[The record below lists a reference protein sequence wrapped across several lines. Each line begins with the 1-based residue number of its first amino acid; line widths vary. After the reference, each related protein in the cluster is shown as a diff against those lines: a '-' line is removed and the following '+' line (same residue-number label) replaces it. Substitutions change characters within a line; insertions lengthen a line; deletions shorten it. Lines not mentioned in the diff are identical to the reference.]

1 MGKRTEKKMA
11 DSYLRLARLLQ
22 DASVVM
28 GMRNSLGYTITAEER
43 NMLFDIQD
51 IFFPEQELPEDRPHS
66 VLAQAAHI
74 LIDAWAGIP
83 VTGLPPASDLKSAER
98 LARQLRMTPLHG

>member
-11 DSYLRLARLLQ
+11 DSYLSLARLLQ

-43 NMLFDIQD
+43 NMLFDIQE
-51 IFFPEQELPEDRPHS
+51 IFFPEQELPEDRPHA
-66 VLAQAAHI
+66 VLAQTAHI

-83 VTGLPPASDLKSAER
+83 TPNLPSASSLKVAEYLAKR
-98 LARQLRMTPLHG
+98 LRATPLHG

>member
-1 MGKRTEKKMA
+1 MGKRSEKKLA

-28 GMRNSLGYTITAEER
+28 GMRNSLGYTITAEKR
-43 NMLFDIQD
+43 NMLFDIQE
-51 IFFPEQELPEDRPHS
+51 IFFPEQELPEDMPHAF
-66 VLAQAAHI
+66 LAQAAHI

-83 VTGLPPASDLKSAER
+83 NPNLPPVSSLKVAEY
-98 LARQLRMTPLHG
+98 LAKQLRATSLHG

>member
-28 GMRNSLGYTITAEER
+28 GMRNSLGYIITAEER
-43 NMLFDIQD
+43 NMLFDIQE
-51 IFFPEQELPEDRPHS
+51 IFFPEQELPEDMPHA
-66 VLAQAAHI
+66 VLAQTAHV

-83 VTGLPPASDLKSAER
+83 NPNFPPASSLKVAEHLAKR
-98 LARQLRMTPLHG
+98 LRATPLHG

>member
-1 MGKRTEKKMA
+1 MAKREKKKQT

-28 GMRNSLGYTITAEER
+28 GMRNSLRYTITAEER
-43 NMLFDIQD
+43 NMLLGIQE
-51 IFFPEQELPEDRPHS
+51 IFFPEQELPEDRPHA

-83 VTGLPPASDLKSAER
+83 NPNLPSTSSLKVAEH
-98 LARQLRMTPLHG
+98 LARQLRATPLHG